1 MPKVTNDNEINKK
14 LKYIGLDLKN
24 IPEFLTNSSN
34 IDYRP
39 LKAYDENTYRVYKYV
54 PISKIQIL
62 LTPMNR
68 LNTIKEKYGESS
80 SLKNYLKPENE
91 GDSDKY
97 ITFLKMLKEV
107 KIEEIE
113 KLAKHQERLNKN
125 IPFKIKF
132 EENYLWQIYYSDIND
147 VYFMLVPTEDLEYAS
162 FFYLLK
168 KQIEYHKTKKEQM
181 IYVPIVYENYSGQF
195 LKNSEIQD
203 LEKYVWFFTKEW
215 PNIYEV
221 YDIDGNMSIQVV
233 GDTVVY
239 ENLIS
244 VYKNKLESKE
254 DALKFY
260 KFLKAMFILS
270 TELPHYYKF
279 VVRIDKN
286 GSIGF
291 SLKNKE
297 ITYENMFTMLAE
309 DYKKAMEEIASLE
322 KEKNEL
328 DDSIEKL
335 KSISVEIDKEYLA
348 KERQIA
354 TYLECR
360 KTFLGRVKYFL
371 KLKKK
376 KEQDDKEQDDTNTKK
391 VEKSREEI
399 VSTNFVIREFYT
411 IEDIVKTYK
420 ELDIL
425 LEKVKD
431 LRLDY
436 NALTNRIES
445 VNVKIQNANLYIEEI
460 DKHKKSIFEFWKFAN
475 KDEKLMLNQ
484 GTTNQKISKRTIEK
498 VYNYDEDTEEIGETI
513 DKIQRNSLSKTDAD
527 SIYIAATEVLN
538 VLNNIDNDEIVKKGL
553 EELKEEL
560 ENNRILFDT
569 DKIDIFGEMSEDNI
583 KVKILGD
590 KKHRETRKDKL
601 KILEITQDMELEE
614 YKDKLKNI
622 LDNIKRII
630 DRQNKLVAI
639 PAYVTLNKKEEV
651 EGFQV
656 LNLDLEEVIKE
667 AEDNKKIV
675 LYKIKLKEDIK
686 VVYFSN
692 IIYYDNYNKT
702 LPIGMDI
709 NSKCLLNLEKYK
721 MNEIGKENFRISKL
735 ENEFKIR
742 TKEICLYEYE
752 LIEK

>member
-1 MPKVTNDNEINKK
+1 MPKVTNDNEINEK
-14 LKYIGLDLKN
+14 LKYIGLDLDN
-24 IPEFLTNSSN
+24 IPEFLTNYSN

-39 LKAYDENTYRVYKYV
+39 LKAYDENSYRVYKYV

-68 LNTIKEKYGESS
+68 LNTIKEKYGEAS

-113 KLAKHQERLNKN
+113 KLAKQQERLNKN

-132 EENYLWQIYYSDIND
+132 EENYLWQIYYSDVND
-147 VYFMLVPTEDLEYAS
+147 IYFMLVPTEDLEYAS

-181 IYVPIVYENYSGQF
+181 IYVPIVYENYSSKF
-195 LKNSEIQD
+195 LKNSAIQD
-203 LEKYVWFFTKEW
+203 LEKYVSFFTKEW

-221 YDIDGNMSIQVV
+221 YDVYGNMSIQVV
-233 GDTVVY
+233 GDAVVY
-239 ENLIS
+239 ENLTS
-244 VYKNKLESKE
+244 AYKTKLESKE
-254 DALKFY
+254 EALKFY
-260 KFLKAMFILS
+260 KFLKAMFVLS

-279 VVRIDKN
+279 IVRIDKN
-286 GSIGF
+286 SSLGF
-291 SLKNKE
+291 SLNSKE
-297 ITYENMFTMLAE
+297 ITYENMFTVLTE
-309 DYKKAMEEIASLE
+309 DYKKAIEKLSKLE

-328 DDSIEKL
+328 DIKIEEL
-335 KSISVEIDKEYLA
+335 KIISSKKDNEYFS

-354 TYLECR
+354 TYLECK
-360 KTFLGRVKYFL
+360 KTFFGRVKYFF

-376 KEQDDKEQDDTNTKK
+376 KKENTVEQEDINIKEIEQN
-391 VEKSREEI
+391 EEEI
-399 VSTNFVIREFYT
+399 VNTSFVIRDFYT
-411 IEDIVKTYK
+411 IEDVIKIYK
-420 ELDIL
+420 ELDLL
-425 LEKVKD
+425 LEKVKN
-431 LRLDY
+431 LKLDH
-436 NALTNRIES
+436 NALTTRIE
-445 VNVKIQNANLYIEEI
+445 NTDIKIQNANLYIEEI
-460 DKHKKSIFEFWKFAN
+460 DKHEKSIFEFWKFAN

-484 GTTNQKISKRTIEK
+484 GTTVQNVSKRTIEK
-498 VYNYDEDTEEIGETI
+498 VYNYDEDAEEIGETI
-513 DKIQRNSLSKTDAD
+513 DKIQRAYLSKNDAD
-527 SIYIAATEVLN
+527 SIYIAGTELLN
-538 VLNNIDNDEIVKKGL
+538 VLNNIYNNETVEDSLK
-553 EELKEEL
+553 ELKEEL
-560 ENNRILFDT
+560 ENNRILFNT
-569 DKIDIFGEMSEDNI
+569 DKIDIFGETASDST
-583 KVKILGD
+583 KVKTLGD

-614 YKDKLKNI
+614 YKDKIKNI

-630 DRQNKLVAI
+630 DKQNKLVAI
-639 PAYVTLNKKEEV
+639 PAYVALNKKKEL

-656 LNLDLEEVIKE
+656 LNLNIEEVIKE

-675 LYKIKLKEDIK
+675 LYRIKLKEDTK

-692 IIYYDNYNKT
+692 TIYYDNYNKT

-721 MNEIGKENFRISKL
+721 MKEVSKENFRISKL
-735 ENEFKIR
+735 EDEFKIK

>member
-1 MPKVTNDNEINKK
+1 MPKVTNDNEINEK
-14 LKYIGLDLKN
+14 LKYIGLDLDN
-24 IPEFLTNSSN
+24 IPEFLTNYSN

-39 LKAYDENTYRVYKYV
+39 LKAYDENSYRVYKYV

-68 LNTIKEKYGESS
+68 LNTIKEKYGEAS

-113 KLAKHQERLNKN
+113 KLAKQQERLNKN

-132 EENYLWQIYYSDIND
+132 EENYLWQIYYSDVND
-147 VYFMLVPTEDLEYAS
+147 IYFMLVPTEDLEYAS

-181 IYVPIVYENYSGQF
+181 IYVPIVYENYSSKF
-195 LKNSEIQD
+195 LKNSAIQD
-203 LEKYVWFFTKEW
+203 LEKYVSFFTKEW

-221 YDIDGNMSIQVV
+221 YDVYGNMSIQVV
-233 GDTVVY
+233 GDAVVY
-239 ENLIS
+239 ENLTS
-244 VYKNKLESKE
+244 AYKTKLESKE
-254 DALKFY
+254 EALKFY
-260 KFLKAMFILS
+260 KFLKAMFVLS

-279 VVRIDKN
+279 IVRIDKN
-286 GSIGF
+286 SSLGF
-291 SLKNKE
+291 SLNSKE
-297 ITYENMFTMLAE
+297 ITYENMFTVLTE
-309 DYKKAMEEIASLE
+309 DYKKAIEKLSKLE

-328 DDSIEKL
+328 DIKIEEL
-335 KSISVEIDKEYLA
+335 KIISSKKDNEYFS

-354 TYLECR
+354 TYLECK
-360 KTFLGRVKYFL
+360 KTFFGRVKYFF

-376 KEQDDKEQDDTNTKK
+376 KKENTVEQEDINIKEIEQN
-391 VEKSREEI
+391 EEEI
-399 VSTNFVIREFYT
+399 VNASFVIRDFYT
-411 IEDIVKTYK
+411 IEDVIKIYK
-420 ELDIL
+420 ELDLL
-425 LEKVKD
+425 LEKVKN
-431 LRLDY
+431 LKLDH
-436 NALTNRIES
+436 NALTTRIE
-445 VNVKIQNANLYIEEI
+445 NTDIKIQNANLYIEEI
-460 DKHKKSIFEFWKFAN
+460 DKHEKSIFEFWKFAN

-484 GTTNQKISKRTIEK
+484 GTTVQNVSKRTIEK
-498 VYNYDEDTEEIGETI
+498 VYNYDEDAEEIGETI
-513 DKIQRNSLSKTDAD
+513 DKIQRAYLSKNDAD
-527 SIYIAATEVLN
+527 SIYIAGTELLN
-538 VLNNIDNDEIVKKGL
+538 VLNNIYNNETVEDSLK
-553 EELKEEL
+553 ELKEEL
-560 ENNRILFDT
+560 ENNRILFNT
-569 DKIDIFGEMSEDNI
+569 DKIDIFGETASDST
-583 KVKILGD
+583 KVKTLGD

-614 YKDKLKNI
+614 YKDKIKNI

-630 DRQNKLVAI
+630 DKQNKLVAI
-639 PAYVTLNKKEEV
+639 PAYVALNKKKEL

-656 LNLDLEEVIKE
+656 LNLNIEEVIKE

-675 LYKIKLKEDIK
+675 LYRIKLKEDTK

-692 IIYYDNYNKT
+692 TIYYDNYNKT

-721 MNEIGKENFRISKL
+721 MKEVSKENFRISKL
-735 ENEFKIR
+735 EDEFKIK